1 MKKLELNEQ
10 ELKVL
15 HTLLLDIPNREIER
29 LGIDKQIYSLMARK
43 SVGVANGKKW
53 KAN

>member
-1 MKKLELNEQ
+1 MKNLELNEQ

-29 LGIDKQIYSLMARK
+29 LGIDKQVYSHMAHK
-43 SVGVANGKKW
+43 SVGVAKGKQW